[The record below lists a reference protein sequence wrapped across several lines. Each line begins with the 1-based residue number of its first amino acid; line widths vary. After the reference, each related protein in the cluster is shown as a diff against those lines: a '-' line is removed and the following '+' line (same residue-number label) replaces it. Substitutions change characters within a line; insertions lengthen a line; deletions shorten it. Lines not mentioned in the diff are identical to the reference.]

1 MYTVT
6 LNGGQAIP
14 NLTINGNNFVSA
26 DPIDPEVFTPEA
38 LSHVEF
44 SGEGPFTLP
53 ESADGL
59 ILVQCIPW
67 EGGSAFILRE
77 ETEAERK
84 AKEAEQTITDLQLAL
99 VELYETLGG
108 GM

>member
-1 MYTVT
+1 MYKVT
-6 LNGGQAIP
+6 LHGGQVID

-26 DPIDPEVFTPEA
+26 TYIDPEIFDGDA

-44 SGEGPFTLP
+44 SGDGPFTLP

-59 ILVQCIPW
+59 ILEQCIPW

-77 ETEAERK
+77 PWPEEIERQQQ
-84 AKEAEQTITDLQLAL
+84 EQTITDLQLAI

-108 GM
+108 DF